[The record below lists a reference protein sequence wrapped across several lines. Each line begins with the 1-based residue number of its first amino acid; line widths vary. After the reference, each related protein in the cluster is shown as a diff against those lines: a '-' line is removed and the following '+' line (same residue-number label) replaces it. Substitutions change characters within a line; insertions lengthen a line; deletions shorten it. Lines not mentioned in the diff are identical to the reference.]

1 VARSL
6 LRCPSPPNRA
16 LFESDPWGLQRDVLT
31 HALRCVTAG
40 DETAAAALR
49 HARAPCQVLQ
59 VLCMAGLNER
69 RAWGGV
75 VPRCVVHVG
84 DIPHVRVGGDFS
96 AATGAISTIN
106 SCTLLSTSCLW
117 QRRGGGGG
125 GGVFGS
131 ACSEPAYVRVWC
143 VGVVCK

>member
-1 VARSL
+1 MARSL

-31 HALRCVTAG
+31 HALRCVTAC

-106 SCTLLSTSCLW
+106 IPTLDCLLSVTEG
-117 QRRGGGGG
+117 RGRGWGA
-125 GGVFGS
+125 FRERMWR
-131 ACSEPAYVRVWC
+131 AAYVAT
-143 VGVVCK
+143 